1 MPTSPAQPTTAAPP
15 VPAAANPVPPNPV
28 PSPAVA
34 PPVNPQ
40 VPAPPAAIATP
51 HSPAGAPA
59 VIPPAPPGAPLP
71 VPRINPNQIPGV
83 RAQQQSSGSIPVVP
97 AQTTPSVAP
106 AVPPAAPAPAPQ
118 VSVPAAAPAAPAAP
132 SNPSAPNLPPGP
144 PPLDPNLLSL
154 ARDII
159 NKAADNGFSDVHIEP
174 QATEMEL
181 RYWYD
186 GALIESTKL
195 EKHIH
200 SELLRCYKSIAGLS
214 PEETKKPQDKRL
226 KWTDTGTEL
235 DIRITTIPSEHGEMV
250 AVSIKFDDEE

>member
-1 MPTSPAQPTTAAPP
+1 VQPAVTLPQPSAPAAIPPATPAAPVTP
-15 VPAAANPVPPNPV
+15 AVPAAPVP
-28 PSPAVA
+28 
-34 PPVNPQ
+34 
-40 VPAPPAAIATP
+40 T
-51 HSPAGAPA
+51 
-59 VIPPAPPGAPLP
+59 
-71 VPRINPNQIPGV
+71 
-83 RAQQQSSGSIPVVP
+83 
-97 AQTTPSVAP
+97 
-106 AVPPAAPAPAPQ
+106 
-118 VSVPAAAPAAPAAP
+118 AAPAAPAAP
-132 SNPSAPNLPPGP
+132 PTPPGP

-174 QATEMEL
+174 QAAELEL

-200 SELLRCYKSIAGLS
+200 GELLRCYKSIAGLS
-214 PEETKKPQDKRL
+214 TEETKKPQDKRL
-226 KWTDTGTEL
+226 KWTDTGAEL

>member
-1 MPTSPAQPTTAAPP
+1 MPM
-15 VPAAANPVPPNPV
+15 
-28 PSPAVA
+28 
-34 PPVNPQ
+34 
-40 VPAPPAAIATP
+40 
-51 HSPAGAPA
+51 
-59 VIPPAPPGAPLP
+59 
-71 VPRINPNQIPGV
+71 PRINPNQIPGV
-83 RAQQQSSGSIPVVP
+83 RAQQQSSGSNPVVP
-97 AQTTPSVAP
+97 PPQPVATPISAP
-106 AVPPAAPAPAPQ
+106 VPAPAAPVAP
-118 VSVPAAAPAAPAAP
+118 APAAPAVPAP
-132 SNPSAPNLPPGP
+132 PAAPPGP

-174 QATEMEL
+174 QAAELEL

-200 SELLRCYKSIAGLS
+200 AELLRCYKSIAGLS
-214 PEETKKPQDKRL
+214 PEETNKPQDKRL
-226 KWTDTGTEL
+226 KWTDTGAEL